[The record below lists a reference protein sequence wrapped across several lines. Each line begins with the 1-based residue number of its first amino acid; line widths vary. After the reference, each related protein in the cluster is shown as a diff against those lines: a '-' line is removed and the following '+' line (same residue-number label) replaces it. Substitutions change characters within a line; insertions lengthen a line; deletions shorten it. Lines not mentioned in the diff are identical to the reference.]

1 MINLGSVAQ
10 NNAALSE
17 ELASANA
24 SSNIMDF
31 PENDDIADDFERF

>member
-1 MINLGSVAQ
+1 MIRSDSVAQ
-10 NNAALSE
+10 NNTALSE
-17 ELASANA
+17 ELASTNA